1 MKKVVSIVAMAVMA
15 GVSSFAELPLFPMQ
29 KEVGFDGLFGV
40 KFGERMPSNVAVT
53 PSPDGTLL
61 TQLEPK
67 DPEFVFQEYY
77 ACLLPQ
83 TYVVVGFA
91 AADTFKDGELD
102 KCNEAYGR
110 CRKAVEK
117 RFGKK
122 MDVIPP
128 TESVTGEAQTTLR
141 NCVVEVSKGRMV
153 ILQTIKNASGGYL
166 MRLIALDLKASKA
179 AVSQSK
185 VAAKSI
191 PPLEGLFGRRLG
203 EKVSVSK
210 DEESLAE
217 GWRIQS
223 FEPEKKFLD
232 FEIYAVMIL
241 PKSRRT
247 GLVFTVKNFDERFEA
262 SECFTRVCQLLEK
275 KFKQKMTDVSSNFDG
290 TKPDED
296 GEQIFK
302 ASAMPFPNSMRFI
315 EVHCLKDV
323 DDKVFRVRI
332 KAYDQSLLD
341 ALDSEMKLL
350 KREKDDE
357 AALDAL

>member
-122 MDVIPP
+122 KQGGGQS
-128 TESVTGEAQTTLR
+128 EQ
-141 NCVVEVSKGRMV
+141 
-153 ILQTIKNASGGYL
+153 SG
-166 MRLIALDLKASKA
+166 
-179 AVSQSK
+179 SK
-185 VAAKSI
+185 VDSAAGGAVRS
-191 PPLEGLFGRRLG
+191 PARGEGL
-203 EKVSVSK
+203 
-210 DEESLAE
+210 
-217 GWRIQS
+217 
-223 FEPEKKFLD
+223 
-232 FEIYAVMIL
+232 
-241 PKSRRT
+241 
-247 GLVFTVKNFDERFEA
+247 
-262 SECFTRVCQLLEK
+262 
-275 KFKQKMTDVSSNFDG
+275 
-290 TKPDED
+290 
-296 GEQIFK
+296 
-302 ASAMPFPNSMRFI
+302 
-315 EVHCLKDV
+315 CLKRRGV
-323 DDKVFRVRI
+323 LGGRLASPVV
-332 KAYDQSLLD
+332 
-341 ALDSEMKLL
+341 
-350 KREKDDE
+350 
-357 AALDAL
+357 